1 MGTHYPLTRPRAR
14 QNDGSLMVN
23 DWLMSHMRASCDV
36 ATVHASYA
44 RSVSANFAW
53 FLLGWR
59 RIHWAEA
66 PASRLVDEHAR
77 LHMLAIRRAEISVP
91 VDYASHQK
99 NIIV

>member
-1 MGTHYPLTRPRAR
+1 MGTHCPLTRPRAR

-66 PASRLVDEHAR
+66 EGGQLAVMADTNSLKNFGTIAAFLFDNCWISLSKRL
-77 LHMLAIRRAEISVP
+77 
-91 VDYASHQK
+91 
-99 NIIV
+99 